1 MADYNMV
8 TITPIEE
15 NFRCLLN
22 WKAHI
27 LLTML
32 KTSHRLGMYPPI
44 VREIFKERD
53 VDATVNDSS
62 FPAMMEKGYVR
73 FIKLEVD
80 RLIDYVCN
88 VFDFNKERF
97 TRNLNTEIQYT
108 PATEYLKDDRQLEAL
123 ALMGIGQVMFAYT
136 FMK

>member
-22 WKAHI
+22 WQAHI
-27 LLTML
+27 LFTML
-32 KTSHRLGMYPPI
+32 RTSHRLGMYPPI
-44 VREIFKERD
+44 VREIFKERY
-53 VDATVNDSS
+53 VDATVNDNS

-73 FIKLEVD
+73 FIQLEVD

-88 VFDFNKERF
+88 VFGYDKERL
-97 TRNLNTEIQYT
+97 TRNLNNEIRCT
-108 PATEYLKDDRQLEAL
+108 PAPEHLKDDQILEHI
-123 ALMGIGQVMFAYT
+123 ALMDIGQLMFAYT